1 MWGRC
6 EVDVRSMWGQCEV
19 DVWSVRSAYSFSRNQ
34 RVHWFLCHLNASTPA
49 NMNCQYC
56 RKIFTSDYNL
66 GRHEDEYCPDRD
78 NDGKECSSPKKSR
91 DADEASMSSNKSMG
105 AHASHDD
112 DDEDT
117 EDESSSGNSSDEEND
132 PWNTLINDAVS
143 KVWDQYKEILQ
154 ELLMEGHDESKAKED
169 AFAQILPA
177 FRKELGDIHMDNL
190 TWMTVIWKFSNASV
204 KLLGK

>member
-1 MWGRC
+1 
-6 EVDVRSMWGQCEV
+6 
-19 DVWSVRSAYSFSRNQ
+19 
-34 RVHWFLCHLNASTPA
+34 
-49 NMNCQYC
+49 MNCQYC

-66 GRHEDEYCPDRD
+66 RRHEDEYCPDRD
-78 NDGKECSSPKKSR
+78 NDGKECSPPKKSR
-91 DADEASMSSNKSMG
+91 DANEASISSNESMG

-132 PWNTLINDAVS
+132 SWNTLINDAVS

-154 ELLMEGHDESKAKED
+154 ELLMEGHDESKAKEN

-177 FRKELGDIHMDNL
+177 FRKELGDVHVDNL
-190 TWMTVIWKFSNASV
+190 TWMTVIWKFSKASV

>member
-1 MWGRC
+1 
-6 EVDVRSMWGQCEV
+6 
-19 DVWSVRSAYSFSRNQ
+19 
-34 RVHWFLCHLNASTPA
+34 
-49 NMNCQYC
+49 MNCQYC

-66 GRHEDEYCPDRD
+66 RPHEDEYCPDRD
-78 NDGKECSSPKKSR
+78 NDGKECSPPKKSR
-91 DADEASMSSNKSMG
+91 DADEVSISSNESMG

-132 PWNTLINDAVS
+132 P

-177 FRKELGDIHMDNL
+177 FRKELGDVHMDNL
-190 TWMTVIWKFSNASV
+190 TWMTVIWKFSKASV
-204 KLLGK
+204 QLLGK

>member
-1 MWGRC
+1 
-6 EVDVRSMWGQCEV
+6 
-19 DVWSVRSAYSFSRNQ
+19 
-34 RVHWFLCHLNASTPA
+34 
-49 NMNCQYC
+49 
-56 RKIFTSDYNL
+56 
-66 GRHEDEYCPDRD
+66 
-78 NDGKECSSPKKSR
+78 
-91 DADEASMSSNKSMG
+91 MG

-177 FRKELGDIHMDNL
+177 FRKELGDVHMDNL
-190 TWMTVIWKFSNASV
+190 TWMTVIWRFSKASV